1 MMQLSSLDA
10 EFLDGMIASHDT
22 IRQATTEYI
31 RQSDETSNP
40 MVVEAA
46 RGLLEQLNYADQMYK
61 EMRGHADGDALRQQE
76 NEAAVEVTAA
86 Y

>member
-1 MMQLSSLDA
+1 MLPLSSLDA
-10 EFLDGMIASHDT
+10 EFLDGMIAAHDT
-22 IRQATTEYI
+22 LRNAATEYI

-40 MVVEAA
+40 MVVESA

-61 EMRGHADGDALRQQE
+61 EMRGYADGDDLRVAE
-76 NEAAVEVTAA
+76 HEANVEVTAG

>member
-10 EFLDGMIASHDT
+10 EYLDGMIAAHDT
-22 IRQATTEYI
+22 LRAAATEYI

-40 MVVEAA
+40 MVVDSA
-46 RGLLEQLNYADQMYK
+46 RIMLEQLDYADSTYK
-61 EMRGHADGDALRQQE
+61 EMRGHADGDELRNAE
-76 NEAAVEVTAA
+76 HESNVEVTAA